1 LFVTI
6 LSRFLP
12 ADDFDLYC
20 AVSMKVAMR
29 VTVHKRKRNR
39 TARER
44 ALLLAASKLFASR
57 GYDATTTRE
66 IAARAGCAEGLIHRY
81 FASKAGLLLA
91 IIKCEVS
98 QEVLDLNARLPLAPS
113 IGAEIVQLVNWE
125 VERMWRDREFLR
137 VVIPRALLDPAV
149 GQVFTR
155 VGPLQ
160 RTKAIDERLRK
171 FKECESLPDH
181 EIDALAHF
189 VSVLG
194 FAFGFVRPMVLRQE
208 RNRARK
214 MAATIANIVARYFE
228 SAEPSDSGQ
237 GRSLK
242 TIPLFT

>member
-1 LFVTI
+1 MSI
-6 LSRFLP
+6 
-12 ADDFDLYC
+12 
-20 AVSMKVAMR
+20 AVQKS
-29 VTVHKRKRNR
+29 KRNR
-39 TARER
+39 MARER

-57 GYDATTTRE
+57 GYEATTTRE

-81 FASKAGLLLA
+81 FANKAGLLLA
-91 IIKCEVS
+91 ILKCQIS

-113 IGAEIVQLVNWE
+113 VGAEIIQLVNWE

-155 VGPLQ
+155 VGPLE

-171 FKECESLPDH
+171 FKECRALPDQ

-214 MAATIANIVARYFE
+214 MAATIAKIVARYFE
-228 SAEPSDSGQ
+228 SAEPSEGDQDRG
-237 GRSLK
+237 LK
-242 TIPLFT
+242 PVPLFT